1 MSSIFG
7 HDLAA
12 VYRDRAYTLRPR
24 VSWLAI
30 GAAFAVGVGATAAV
44 MKVPV
49 NSDEP
54 ATVTAS
60 RSVSKPAASS
70 APTDT
75 GKSVAAKPSVRVIA
89 PDVIPPPPNVTAAA
103 TREAARPQ
111 PRAAADSAVTD
122 PNTGAAPRDQIAEST
137 PPQIVP
143 MPPPKPAEPRLAT
156 GPAPTPETPSALPG
170 TSPSPPANAG
180 TAAVPPPASSTA
192 ALEPPAQEPA
202 AKPTRK
208 ETKAARR
215 EARRLEREERR
226 RLAQERAR
234 ALQQRDEAADF
245 SVADGYRTRDGR
257 RYTIYRRYDDDRSR
271 AMAYGDDYYRSGRRG
286 FFGLFDFD

>member
-24 VSWLAI
+24 ASWLAI

-49 NSDEP
+49 NSDQP
-54 ATVTAS
+54 ATATTA
-60 RSVSKPAASS
+60 RSVSKPAAS
-70 APTDT
+70 PTPTET
-75 GKSVAAKPSVRVIA
+75 GKSIAAAKPSVRVIA
-89 PDVIPPPPNVTAAA
+89 PDVVPPPPNVTAAA
-103 TREAARPQ
+103 TREATRSQ
-111 PRAAADSAVTD
+111 TRAAANSAVTD
-122 PNTGAAPRDQIAEST
+122 PNTGAAPRDQITEST
-137 PPQIVP
+137 PDQIVP
-143 MPPPKPAEPRLAT
+143 MPPPKPAELRLAT
-156 GPAPTPETPSALPG
+156 GPGSTPESPSALA
-170 TSPSPPANAG
+170 PSPPVNAG
-180 TAAVPPPASSTA
+180 TAAAPPPASSTA
-192 ALEPPAQEPA
+192 APAPPAQEPA
-202 AKPTRK
+202 AKPSRK

-234 ALQQRDEAADF
+234 ALQGRDEADDF